1 MARFPYQNN
10 SDDIK
15 EFDPD
20 LGDVVHFE
28 TSYEYLFAIVSVEF
42 IVILVNF
49 YCQKNIA
56 TGSPLFVSYLRKPFV
71 QARFRL
77 SLEQRV
83 IDCFELSCV
92 YTYVL
97 VCIIICMCAC
107 VCVLMFVY
115 H

>member
-1 MARFPYQNN
+1 MVARYPYQNN
-10 SDDIK
+10 SDGIK
-15 EFDPD
+15 EFDVG

-28 TSYEYLFAIVSVEF
+28 TSYEYLFAIVSIEF
-42 IVILVNF
+42 ILILVNF

-71 QARFRL
+71 QARFPP

-92 YTYVL
+92 TDE
-97 VCIIICMCAC
+97 CMC
-107 VCVLMFVY
+107 
-115 H
+115 